1 MVCSMQR
8 ESKKKKSH
16 RETSTKYLA
25 VKPLGKTLFTRD
37 RYRCKYN
44 TADVLNVKGGT
55 EESTHI

>member
-1 MVCSMQR
+1 MQR